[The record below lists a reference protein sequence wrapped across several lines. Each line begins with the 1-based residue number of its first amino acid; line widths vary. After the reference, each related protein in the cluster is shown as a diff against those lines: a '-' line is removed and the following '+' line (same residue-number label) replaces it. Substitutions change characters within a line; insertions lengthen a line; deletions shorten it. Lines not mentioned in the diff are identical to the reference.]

1 MKKILLVALIFIL
14 TPIAAFAQSNLVNLP
29 IGDTNSFNDYI
40 NAVYAMFI
48 SIAAMIAVVKIII
61 AGVKYMFTDIVPQK
75 TEAKKDI
82 QAALLGLV
90 VVLAAV
96 LILTVINPD
105 LTNFNLDVGQLDK
118 REQNS
123 IQNEKVTAS
132 YEELCS
138 TYSCESTSDNIA
150 TINVFSMPKSD
161 VRAFGDLIR
170 TCNGT
175 VRVLSEDLE
184 NVIAECYSLNDDEK
198 NRITNIYTEN
208 GGKQEN
214 VNNILKV
221 YQRRIAPFL
230 IDRPL
235 ENGQLFI
242 VGGDFEVS
250 YAKTICSNLGGDVT
264 SWFNFLP
271 GAELICEK

>member
-118 REQNS
+118 RERVELNQNS
-123 IQNEKVTAS
+123 YNAVTTERGTSIDLSNNSPNQIAS
-132 YEELCS
+132 YMNNCKEQRGGSIVAINNEMICELGQVV
-138 TYSCESTSDNIA
+138 I
-150 TINVFSMPKSD
+150 INENEYDPILSKSD
-161 VRAFGDLIR
+161 CETGSGYVWDDVA
-170 TCNGT
+170 
-175 VRVLSEDLE
+175 RVCRSVNNLYEYQNLPIDPLDEDLDI
-184 NVIAECYSLNDDEK
+184 NDPADYGYLNEVCSRNGIRWQFAPEEK
-198 NRITNIYTEN
+198 QCR
-208 GGKQEN
+208 K
-214 VNNILKV
+214 L
-221 YQRRIAPFL
+221 R
-230 IDRPL
+230 
-235 ENGQLFI
+235 
-242 VGGDFEVS
+242 
-250 YAKTICSNLGGDVT
+250 AKGT
-264 SWFNFLP
+264 F
-271 GAELICEK
+271 